1 MVAKP
6 SVAPPAR
13 RPPERPWRAPGSSR
27 KLVWSQNLMRGFPR
41 GAPPERPRRAP
52 GSSRRHV
59 WSQNL
64 MWGLPRG
71 APWSAPGAPQ
81 EAPGGTCGRKTSCG
95 ASRAVP
101 PGAPQGARPSSW
113 GAPWSA
119 PGGAAREAA
128 QKVLRPCGFGSRAAF
143 FLCSLFFFVC
153 VHSAFFMCSLG
164 VFVGVQSA
172 FFSVFTRR
180 FSMFHS
186 AFCRCS
192 LGDFHVFTRR
202 FSGVHS
208 AICRCSLLRFLVF
221 TRRSGGRKLLAQ
233 HCGCR
238 ALRGREACDI
248 TSSPTRR
255 DRYFVH
261 IAACALRIEGVFGEL
276 SSLSLLGLAA
286 KASATLSP
294 DRTYFTSQCRL
305 ET

>member
-13 RPPERPWRAPGSSR
+13 RPPERSGRAPGSSR

-41 GAPPERPRRAP
+41 GAPR
-52 GSSRRHV
+52 
-59 WSQNL
+59 
-64 MWGLPRG
+64 
-71 APWSAPGAPQ
+71 SAQGAPQ

-95 ASRAVP
+95 ASRAVL

-143 FLCSLFFFVC
+143 FLCSLFFLFVFTRHFLC
-153 VHSAFFMCSLG
+153 VHSAFL
-164 VFVGVQSA
+164 
-172 FFSVFTRR
+172 SVFSRR
-180 FSMFHS
+180 FFRFFIRRCLVFHS

-286 KASATLSP
+286 KANATLSP

>member
-1 MVAKP
+1 MG
-6 SVAPPAR
+6 PPAR
-13 RPPERPWRAPGSSR
+13 CS
-27 KLVWSQNLMRGFPR
+27 L
-41 GAPPERPRRAP
+41 ERPRARAP
-52 GSSRRHV
+52 
-59 WSQNL
+59 
-64 MWGLPRG
+64 
-71 APWSAPGAPQ
+71 APGARPGALQ
-81 EAPGGTCGRKTSCG
+81 EAPRGRPRRRFCDLAG
-95 ASRAVP
+95 L
-101 PGAPQGARPSSW
+101 APAR
-113 GAPWSA
+113 
-119 PGGAAREAA
+119 R
-128 QKVLRPCGFGSRAAF
+128 F
-143 FLCSLFFFVC
+143 FCVHSFFCLCSLGIFY
-153 VHSAFFMCSLG
+153 
-164 VFVGVQSA
+164 VFTRRFCRRSVGV
-172 FFSVFTRR
+172 FSVFTRR

-286 KASATLSP
+286 KANATLSP

>member
-1 MVAKP
+1 
-6 SVAPPAR
+6 
-13 RPPERPWRAPGSSR
+13 
-27 KLVWSQNLMRGFPR
+27 MR
-41 GAPPERPRRAP
+41 
-52 GSSRRHV
+52 
-59 WSQNL
+59 SQNL

-71 APWSAPGAPQ
+71 APWSAPGRAPQ
-81 EAPGGTCGRKTSCG
+81 LLGRALERSRRRRAGG
-95 ASRAVP
+95 RAE
-101 PGAPQGARPSSW
+101 GFAT
-113 GAPWSA
+113 
-119 PGGAAREAA
+119 
-128 QKVLRPCGFGSRAAF
+128 LRVWLPRGVF
-143 FLCSLFFFVC
+143 FVFTLFFVC

-180 FSMFHS
+180 FLMFHS

-261 IAACALRIEGVFGEL
+261 IAACALWIEGVFGEL